1 MILHWQTVPDGTQDS
16 REDFDR
22 MKAEE
27 PPRHVRTWR
36 RLLPPRYAQA
46 PVASAPLALVP
57 QAQDSRAMVA
67 SVPPVVREVPMRPS
81 LPTDAGFAA
90 DCAIAP
96 GLDVSASATPWWRA
110 ARALLSKA
118 VHTARMQTT
127 ADAAVRATA
136 MMDGAL

>member
-1 MILHWQTVPDGTQDS
+1 
-16 REDFDR
+16 
-22 MKAEE
+22 
-27 PPRHVRTWR
+27 
-36 RLLPPRYAQA
+36 
-46 PVASAPLALVP
+46 
-57 QAQDSRAMVA
+57 MVA